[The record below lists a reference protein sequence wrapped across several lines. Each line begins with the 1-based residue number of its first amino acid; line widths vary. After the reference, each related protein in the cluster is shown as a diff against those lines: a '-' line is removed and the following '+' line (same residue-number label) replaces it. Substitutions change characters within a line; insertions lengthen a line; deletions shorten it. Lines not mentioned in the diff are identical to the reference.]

1 VRVSRPAPDKCRG
14 GGDDDEGLSD
24 GGELFVVAREA
35 TVLDDPGESA
45 LDDPPTAEHLEALS
59 AWLPAHNL
67 DDDMGLVLGPFHQ
80 PAGVSAIGES
90 VFDEGVA
97 GTGGLQHGLAA
108 IAILDASGMDLDREQ
123 PAVGV
128 GQDMALAPLDLLARV
143 VTL

>member
-1 VRVSRPAPDKCRG
+1 
-14 GGDDDEGLSD
+14 
-24 GGELFVVAREA
+24 
-35 TVLDDPGESA
+35 
-45 LDDPPTAEHLEALS
+45 
-59 AWLPAHNL
+59 
-67 DDDMGLVLGPFHQ
+67 
-80 PAGVSAIGES
+80 